1 MEQLNIELDKDF
13 QNRPLDDQF
22 NILLHKKLLSKNGSA
37 KRAAKKYYLDQY
49 KKTGVIPKPLLLVK
63 KNIFEGR
70 KASGRKPSLSTEVM
84 DRFTEMVMASS
95 DIEDPNFIFVTQR
108 ARKISTFHT
117 FLEDEFNQNISISAL
132 RRFAKRTNLNWYLQK
147 DDFSDD
153 TIKQYYFEPVPVFD
167 LIQVDGCTLRYLK
180 IRDENDQ
187 WKKPVIIEFYDT
199 GSRYMLVLDAY
210 FSESSENSVN
220 LFTKFLSS
228 TPFPDKPICIRPD
241 NAKGFLNLKRPIHE
255 LNVNYSIMPDRF
267 ILKPDFSRLHKPKD
281 KVHLESSHRS
291 LHNFEI
297 MIIKKFANKIY
308 ETKPGYV
315 YSEKKRT
322 KITVTYLDIKI
333 DDLKQS
339 GLLDQYR
346 RKHNENAH
354 YFSERGQVT
363 KFVPQKRFSEY
374 MSKVPTIKFNPK
386 IINNFMRYG
395 FDKTK
400 AKITKGKKIRYNNQD
415 YFVINSIYKFS
426 TQVSTQVKISE
437 VNDKLLIFEDKEDG
451 IFLGEALPTQRKA
464 KSQSELSCT
473 NKSIEANEIE
483 QISRYL
489 ESKGMAINSMTLIE
503 KHNKGLTLENVIKIY
518 EINSETYNKL
528 AEIIKDKSKIGFA
541 LFNAF
546 IIDCGRYQSSNN
558 NNKEK
563 LK

>member
-1 MEQLNIELDKDF
+1 MEKLNIELDKDF

-22 NILLHKKLLSKNGSA
+22 NILLHKKLLGKNGAA
-37 KRAAKKYYLDQY
+37 KRAAKKYYIDQY
-49 KKTGVIPKPLLLVK
+49 NKTGIIPMPLLLVK
-63 KNIFEGR
+63 NNIFEGR
-70 KASGRKPSLSTEVM
+70 KASGRKPSLSNEVR
-84 DRFTEMVMASS
+84 DRFTEMVVASS
-95 DIEDPNFIFVTQR
+95 DIENPNFIFVTQR
-108 ARKISTFHT
+108 ARKISTFHA
-117 FLEDEFNQNISISAL
+117 FLENEYKQKISISAL
-132 RRFAKRTNLNWYLQK
+132 RRFAKLTNLTWYLQK

-180 IRDENDQ
+180 IKDENDQ

-220 LFTKFLSS
+220 LFTQFLSS

-267 ILKPDFSRLHKPKD
+267 ILKPDFSRIHAPKD

-297 MIIKKFANKIY
+297 MIINKFANKICD
-308 ETKPGYV
+308 TKSGYV
-315 YSEKKRT
+315 FSGNKKN

-333 DDLKQS
+333 DDLRES

-363 KFVPQKRFSEY
+363 KFVPHDRFSDY
-374 MSKVPTIKFNPK
+374 MSKITTITFNPRRIK
-386 IINNFMRYG
+386 NFMRYG
-395 FDKTK
+395 FDKIN
-400 AKITKGKKIRYNNQD
+400 AKVTKGKNIRYNNQEYYVVD
-415 YFVINSIYKFS
+415 SKYKFS

-437 VNDKLLIFEDKEDG
+437 VNNKLLIFEDKKDG
-451 IFLGEALPTQRKA
+451 VFLGEALPTQSKTR
-464 KSQSELSCT
+464 SQSELKKTQT
-473 NKSIEANEIE
+473 N
-483 QISRYL
+483 Q
-489 ESKGMAINSMTLIE
+489 
-503 KHNKGLTLENVIKIY
+503 
-518 EINSETYNKL
+518 
-528 AEIIKDKSKIGFA
+528 
-541 LFNAF
+541 
-546 IIDCGRYQSSNN
+546 
-558 NNKEK
+558 
-563 LK
+563 